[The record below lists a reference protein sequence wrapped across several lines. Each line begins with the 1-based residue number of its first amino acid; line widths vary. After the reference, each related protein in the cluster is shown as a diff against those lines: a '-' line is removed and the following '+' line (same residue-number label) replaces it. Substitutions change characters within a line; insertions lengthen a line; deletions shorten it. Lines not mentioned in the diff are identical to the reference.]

1 MTDEFNTGLPSIR
14 QVQTFIK
21 DSTEVEVKLS
31 TSDLVVG
38 KVRWQ
43 DMNCLCVVDH
53 YDQPTIIWKQAI
65 VFIKPKLA

>member
-1 MTDEFNTGLPSIR
+1 MTDEFNTALPSIR
-14 QVQTFIK
+14 QLQTFIK

-31 TSDLVVG
+31 TSDLVIG

-43 DMNCLCVVDH
+43 DANCLCVVDH

>member
-1 MTDEFNTGLPSIR
+1 MTDDFQTGLPSVR
-14 QVQTFIK
+14 QLQTLIK

-43 DMNCLCVVDH
+43 DTNCLCVVDH

-65 VFIKPKLA
+65 VFIKPKLT